1 MNKSLLNKNKI
12 KFNETAKVKNW
23 KPPEGVYLSRFSD
36 FKQDE
41 RGSVILYFQID
52 EIKDSA
58 YEYWVRNVYGP
69 GHFRTMSTHLLNWLG
84 EIEFKRMTQDGCY
97 DLNPYLRRQVLV
109 DVGLVKKEPY
119 NEALRIINNLY
130 PPVDDLDPLVGV
142 GEFEI

>member
-1 MNKSLLNKNKI
+1 MNKTLLNNNKI

-41 RGSVILYFQID
+41 QGRVILYFQID
-52 EIKDSA
+52 EIKDSV
-58 YEYWVRNVYGP
+58 YDYWVRNVYGS
-69 GHFRTMSTHLLNWLG
+69 GYLRTMSAHLLNWLG
-84 EIEFKRMTQDGCY
+84 ETEFNRMTQDGCY
-97 DLNPYLRRQVLV
+97 DLNPYLRKQALV

-119 NEALRIINNLY
+119 NEALRIINNIY
-130 PPVDDLDPLVGV
+130 PAVDDLEQLVGV